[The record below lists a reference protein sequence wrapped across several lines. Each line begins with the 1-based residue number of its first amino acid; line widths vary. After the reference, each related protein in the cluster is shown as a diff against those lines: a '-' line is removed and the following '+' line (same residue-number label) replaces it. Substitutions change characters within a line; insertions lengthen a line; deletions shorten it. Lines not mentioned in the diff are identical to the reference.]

1 MKIAGL
7 IPAIFLN
14 IFYPNN
20 KKTFRLGLHSYTW
33 NCEVFYCIK
42 VKGGT
47 IGMDKECI

>member
-20 KKTFRLGLHSYTW
+20 KKTFRLGCALVHM
-33 NCEVFYCIK
+33 EL
-42 VKGGT
+42 
-47 IGMDKECI
+47 

>member
-20 KKTFRLGLHSYTW
+20 KKNVLLRMCTRTHG
-33 NCEVFYCIK
+33 I
-42 VKGGT
+42 VKFST
-47 IGMDKECI
+47 ELK